1 MERLTVNVNVNINSE
16 GDARSMEQAI
26 FQYAM
31 PALKNLRQKEK
42 DKTIT
47 QEEKKEKDEILCM
60 LFYLIKNYGYNIMN
74 DMTKGCHLRYHDR
87 EELATMIKLAFMEHI
102 YDYDPHKSTPTTYF
116 KHYFI
121 EAVRNYL
128 QFCMGI
134 NQYYYTNMKKVRN
147 VLNRYS
153 QSDSKC
159 DPELISR
166 LTGLSPKVV
175 KKTLEMMEYHKVGI
189 DEVFDVSSNNITPEE
204 TVLEKEKLLRL
215 NKILKD
221 ALTPQE
227 EKHMLLRLNL
237 DGVRL
242 RTYGEIAE
250 AMGSNVQDVSF
261 ILKNAQKKLRSD
273 QNLKEFLGAY
283 YKDFIYKESPRKT
296 NSILDDDVS
305 SIISD
310 FLLN

>member
-1 MERLTVNVNVNINSE
+1 MEGLTVNVNVNIKSE
-16 GDARSMEQAI
+16 GDAKSVEQAI

-31 PALKNLRQKEK
+31 PALKDLRQKEK

-153 QSDSKC
+153 QTDSKC
-159 DPELISR
+159 DPEIISR

-189 DEVFDVSSNNITPEE
+189 DEVFDISSNNITPEE

-221 ALTPQE
+221 ALSPLE

-250 AMGSNVQDVSF
+250 AMGSSVQDVSF

-273 QNLKEFLGAY
+273 QNLKDFLGAY
-283 YKDFIYKESPRKT
+283 YSHYVDENQNHEKDNLFSEDI
-296 NSILDDDVS
+296 S
-305 SIISD
+305 SIVCN
-310 FLLN
+310 FLID